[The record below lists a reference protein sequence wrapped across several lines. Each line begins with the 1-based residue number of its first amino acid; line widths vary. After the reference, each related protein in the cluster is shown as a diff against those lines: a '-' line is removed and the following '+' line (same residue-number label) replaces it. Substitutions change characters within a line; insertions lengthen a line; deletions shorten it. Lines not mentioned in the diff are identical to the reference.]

1 MVEALRD
8 QAAATLDKTIV
19 RAPFDGVVVLKDAE
33 VGEVVSPNS
42 QGAQSR
48 GSVATMV
55 DFQSLEVQVELPET
69 SLSAVTVGAPAS
81 IFLDAWPGEA
91 YPGRVL
97 RIWPTANRQKASI
110 EVRVGFD
117 AIDERLRPEMGARVV
132 FTREGASDAE
142 AAGPPSGSLLVP
154 TSALVRSD
162 GARGAFVLERQ
173 SVRFRA
179 LTLGEERGGKVL
191 VEAGLEDGELI
202 VLAPPPS
209 LTDGERV
216 FVDED

>member
-1 MVEALRD
+1 
-8 QAAATLDKTIV
+8 
-19 RAPFDGVVVLKDAE
+19 VLKDAE

-69 SLSAVTVGAPAS
+69 SLAAVAVGAPAS
-81 IFLDAWPGEA
+81 IFLDAWPGDV

-132 FTREGASDAE
+132 FTRGEAE
-142 AAGPPSGSLLVP
+142 SQAPAGPAAGSLLVP
-154 TSALVRSD
+154 VGALVRLD
-162 GARGAFVLERQ
+162 GERGAFVLERDT
-173 SVRFRA
+173 VRFRP
-179 LTLGEERGGKVL
+179 LKLGEERSGKVL
-191 VEAGLEDGELI
+191 VEAGLEDGDLI
-202 VLAPPPS
+202 VLAPPPT
-209 LTDGERV
+209 LADGERV
-216 FVDED
+216 VLEAD